1 MALQY
6 TETDAVFRPC
16 LSVKQYKGYYTCRPR
31 SYDYESLSRSTST
44 TCFFEGSRLLYNQ
57 IAMTNRQSW
66 SSCSYRQAAEFS
78 ESKVGSM
85 LHDYFCSQVVHQ
97 PSLIRVKEWH
107 QCFKGRT
114 TNSGQGVYLLRLTR
128 FIFWFLFQLLVRIVF
143 LLGKK
148 YGKLML
154 NTLSFFPSNSGIQGA
169 QGLINS

>member
-1 MALQY
+1 MLFSLPFCKTVQGLLYLQAQIIWLWISQQEHKY
-6 TETDAVFRPC
+6 NLFFWRLSPTVQSNCNDKPTILKQLFLQTGCWVFRI
-16 LSVKQYKGYYTCRPR
+16 QG
-31 SYDYESLSRSTST
+31 
-44 TCFFEGSRLLYNQ
+44 LLH
-57 IAMTNRQSW
+57 APW
-66 SSCSYRQAAEFS
+66 
-78 ESKVGSM
+78 
-85 LHDYFCSQVVHQ
+85 YFCSQVVHQ

-128 FIFWFLFQLLVRIVF
+128 FIFWFLFQLLVKIVF